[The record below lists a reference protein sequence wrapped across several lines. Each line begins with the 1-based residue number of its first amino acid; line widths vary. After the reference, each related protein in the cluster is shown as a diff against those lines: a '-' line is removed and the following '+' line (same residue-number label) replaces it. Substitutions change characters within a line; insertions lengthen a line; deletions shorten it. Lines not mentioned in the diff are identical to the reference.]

1 MAAHRRDAAERQSAP
16 EGAGAPCLIDGC
28 DTLPKLFLRRCGAL
42 GARTA
47 HREKTLGIWH
57 SHSWTDFLEGARAI
71 GMGLEALGLKRGEVV
86 SILSE
91 DRKEWI
97 YADLGIQCM
106 GGIASGI
113 YPTDSAEQVAFLLEH
128 SGSRFVIV
136 ENDEQLDKVLE
147 IRDRLPAM
155 RACVVLDREGL
166 WNFSDDGVIFLDDLC
181 ELGRRVL
188 GDDPGRFEREVAVS
202 DPDDTAILIYTSGTT
217 GQPKGAMISHR
228 NIVFSASSA
237 LSAMPVRAGEEQLC
251 FLPLCHVLERL
262 ISVFIPVAAGSV
274 VNFAESMETV
284 FDNLREVSPA
294 TFTAVPR
301 VWEKIHSRVTML
313 ARDATPLGRWAFE
326 RALVCGTARADHL
339 MRGHGVPWPLELRFK
354 FWDLV
359 VLANLRRMIGLDR
372 AHRIATGAAPI
383 APDLVRWYWAIG
395 LVMLQ
400 GYGQTES
407 TGVLSVN
414 RRERNRTGSIGVAA
428 PGVAIRIAADG
439 EILAKGLL
447 VFQGYWNE
455 PEKTAE
461 TIRDGW
467 LRTGDIGRID
477 EDGFLWVTGRIREI
491 IITAGGKNIAPAA
504 IENQLKCSPY
514 ISDALVIGYRRRY
527 LTALVMIE
535 RENVE
540 GFAQQ
545 NRVPYSDFASLCA
558 RAEVHALIRAEVEA
572 VNERFSRVEQVK
584 DFRLIGKAL
593 TAEDEELTPTMKLR
607 RSFMEKNHKALI
619 EEMY

>member
-1 MAAHRRDAAERQSAP
+1 M
-16 EGAGAPCLIDGC
+16 
-28 DTLPKLFLRRCGAL
+28 
-42 GARTA
+42 
-47 HREKTLGIWH
+47 
-57 SHSWTDFLEGARAI
+57 
-71 GMGLEALGLKRGEVV
+71 
-86 SILSE
+86 
-91 DRKEWI
+91 
-97 YADLGIQCM
+97 
-106 GGIASGI
+106 
-113 YPTDSAEQVAFLLEH
+113 
-128 SGSRFVIV
+128 
-136 ENDEQLDKVLE
+136 
-147 IRDRLPAM
+147 
-155 RACVVLDREGL
+155 
-166 WNFSDDGVIFLDDLC
+166 
-181 ELGRRVL
+181 
-188 GDDPGRFEREVAVS
+188 
-202 DPDDTAILIYTSGTT
+202 
-217 GQPKGAMISHR
+217 
-228 NIVFSASSA
+228 
-237 LSAMPVRAGEEQLC
+237 
-251 FLPLCHVLERL
+251 
-262 ISVFIPVAAGSV
+262 

-301 VWEKIHSRVTML
+301 VWEKIHSRITML

-326 RALVCGTARADHL
+326 RALVCGTTRADHL
-339 MRGHGVPWPLELRFK
+339 MRGHGVPWPLELRFR
-354 FWDLV
+354 FWDLA

-372 AHRIATGAAPI
+372 ARLIATGAAPI

-428 PGVAIRIAADG
+428 PGVEIRIAADG

-461 TIRDGW
+461 TIHDGW

-514 ISDALVIGYRRRY
+514 ISDALVIGDRRRY